1 MKKILAIILTICL
14 MASVFCVTAVTSVAA
29 DDTTESGQDVILVR
43 GLKKGKDM
51 SDENALEIISGF
63 KSYEEGWNMAVEYAT
78 SDDYMKIY
86 DRIVVD
92 LLADWN
98 AVNGYFADE
107 PLFEDDPGF
116 KWDTIYIGNNARMTI
131 NMNGYTIDRKL
142 SNDVANGEV
151 IYIDKNAD
159 VIINGGQHGDPIVKL
174 GENPGDVKMGTITG
188 GYSWNGAGGIHIND
202 KANVVLNNVVLKGNC
217 VNRDD
222 GMAIAVYDHAIL
234 TMNGGKI
241 VDNKGNHAVFGAI
254 YVNDADATLNDVLIS
269 GNSITTNY
277 VGRGSVCAG
286 GAGCVDGG
294 TLTFNNCTISNNH
307 CDRLG
312 GAIGILAGNAFLNEC
327 IVTGNSA
334 GIDGSAIGIS
344 GIGTCTATNCDI
356 TGNVNT
362 KMDSIFFADTG
373 TIYIIDSKY
382 DNKFRDFGGEIIVS
396 YTTETPTEPASI
408 FGEGSVAMIV
418 ATVSLLSSIACICI
432 VVYDRKKK
440 SEPKVQKTEE

>member
-14 MASVFCVTAVTSVAA
+14 MASVLCITAVTSVAA
-29 DDTTESGQDVILVR
+29 DDTSKSSTDVILVR
-43 GLKKGKDM
+43 GLKKGMDMKDR
-51 SDENALEIISGF
+51 DALVTLGSF
-63 KSYEEGWNMAVEYAT
+63 TSYEEGWSKAAKYAK
-78 SDDYMKIY
+78 DENFMKDY

-98 AVNGYFADE
+98 SVGGYFADE

-116 KWDTIYIGNNARMTI
+116 KWDTIYIGSNVRMMI
-131 NMNGYTIDRKL
+131 NMNGHTIDRKL
-142 SNDVANGEV
+142 TDDISNGEV
-151 IYIDKNAD
+151 IYIDEDAD
-159 VIINGGQHGDPIVKL
+159 VIINGGQYGDPIVKL

-202 KANVVLNNVVLKGNC
+202 KANVVLNNVILKGNS

-241 VDNKGNHAVFGAI
+241 VDNKGDHAVFGAV

-269 GNSITTNY
+269 GNEITTNY

-294 TLTFNNCTISNNH
+294 TLTFNNCTITNNH
-307 CDRLG
+307 CDRIG
-312 GAIGILAGNAFLNEC
+312 GAIGVLAGNAYLNEC
-327 IVTGNSA
+327 IVTENSA
-334 GIDGSAIGIS
+334 GIDGSAIAIS
-344 GIGTCTATNCDI
+344 GVGTCTATNCDL

-362 KMDSIFFADTG
+362 KWDSVFYADTG

-382 DNKFRDFGGEIIVS
+382 DNKLRETGGKIIVS
-396 YTTETPTEPASI
+396 STTEAPKEPASV

-418 ATVSLLSSIACICI
+418 ACVALLTSAASIF
-432 VVYDRKKK
+432 VVFYNKKK
-440 SEPKVQKTEE
+440 LEPKAEKTEE